1 MTPTPLAFGFGSP
14 ADLFILFVVG
24 FVVFVLPTV
33 FWIAEIVDVLKRDFY
48 EPNNKIVWVLVVI
61 LLHFLGS
68 VIYYFVGK
76 RQGTLPGEQ
85 RSV

>member
-1 MTPTPLAFGFGSP
+1 MLPIPLAFGFGSP
-14 ADLFILFVVG
+14 ADLFLLFVIG
-24 FVVFVLPTV
+24 FLIFVLPTV
-33 FWIAEIVDVLKRDFY
+33 FWIMEIVDVLKRDFY

-76 RQGTLPGEQ
+76 RQGTLPGER

>member
-1 MTPTPLAFGFGSP
+1 M
-14 ADLFILFVVG
+14 
-24 FVVFVLPTV
+24 
-33 FWIAEIVDVLKRDFY
+33 
-48 EPNNKIVWVLVVI
+48 LVVI

-76 RQGTLPGEQ
+76 HQGTLPGER